1 MLFLQI
7 LKWILVIRFLIRVH
21 HAREVAEPGPVADAL
36 HDQKAIKRGT
46 NMFAKRQGL
55 IIWLYNL
62 KNTKM
67 LRRFGNVHFVS
78 KRMKYA
84 VIYCNQSELE
94 DLSEKLES
102 LPFVKRVEPSYKP
115 FLKTEFENAKPDK
128 AKEYD
133 YRLGL

>member
-1 MLFLQI
+1 
-7 LKWILVIRFLIRVH
+7 
-21 HAREVAEPGPVADAL
+21 
-36 HDQKAIKRGT
+36 
-46 NMFAKRQGL
+46 MFAKRQGL